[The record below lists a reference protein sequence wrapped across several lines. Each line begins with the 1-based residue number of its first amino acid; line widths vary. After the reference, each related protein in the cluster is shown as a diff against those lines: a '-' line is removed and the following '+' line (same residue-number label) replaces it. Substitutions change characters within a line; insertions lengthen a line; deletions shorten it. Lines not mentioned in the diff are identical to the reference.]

1 MNFSLKSR
9 RHLLAAAGLV
19 SVLSLAAC
27 GGGGGDSGSPAS
39 WGSVSGSDAI
49 TALKTTDTTVGT
61 GATAGASSTVA
72 VRYTGWLY
80 DVRIANTQKGTQFDS
95 NVNAASPFSFQ
106 LGKNQVIPG
115 FEQGV
120 SGMKVGGKR
129 MILIPAALAYG
140 SQGANT
146 IPPNAALIFDVE
158 LISAQ

>member
-1 MNFSLKSR
+1 MTFFSKPR

-19 SVLSLAAC
+19 STLSLAAC
-27 GGGGGDSGSPAS
+27 GGGGSDSGTPAD
-39 WGSVSGSDAI
+39 WASVSGSNAI

-61 GATAGASSTVA
+61 GATAGASSTVG

-80 DVRIANTQKGTQFDS
+80 DVRVANTQKGTQFDS
-95 NVNAASPFSFQ
+95 NVSAASPYSFQ

-129 MILIPAALAYG
+129 TVVIPAALAYG

>member
-1 MNFSLKSR
+1 MTFFSKPR

-19 SVLSLAAC
+19 SILSLAAC
-27 GGGGGDSGSPAS
+27 GGGGDSGTPAD
-39 WGSVSGSDAI
+39 WASVSGSNAI

-61 GATAGASSTVA
+61 GATAGASSTVG

-80 DVRIANTQKGTQFDS
+80 DVRVANTQKGTQFDS
-95 NVNAASPFSFQ
+95 NVSAASPYSFQ

-129 MILIPAALAYG
+129 TVVIPAALAYG